1 MKIWLNQLLC
11 HHLWDKRCHWYRG
24 DSTVYKKCR
33 FCGKVKRRQKDGINV
48 QDYIICECCGIK
60 KQKSEA
66 EQCECGANYCGFS
79 CLVKGLHE
87 VGVRQYTFDELD
99 RCGKCAVEKLKAG
112 KLIFPQGDKRLNRLL
127 DPSLLLY
134 VIGETKP
141 VKRKKKVSEN
151 QLSLFQEEKK

>member
-1 MKIWLNQLLC
+1 M
-11 HHLWDKRCHWYRG
+11 
-24 DSTVYKKCR
+24 
-33 FCGKVKRRQKDGINV
+33 

-66 EQCECGANYCGFS
+66 EQCECGANYCGFH

-99 RCGKCAVEKLKAG
+99 RCGKCAVDKLKAG
-112 KLIFPQGDKRLNRLL
+112 KLTFPQGDKHLNRLL
-127 DPSLLLY
+127 APSLLLY
-134 VIGETKP
+134 VIGEAKP

-151 QLSLFQEEKK
+151 QLSLF

>member
-1 MKIWLNQLLC
+1 MK
-11 HHLWDKRCHWYRG
+11 
-24 DSTVYKKCR
+24 
-33 FCGKVKRRQKDGINV
+33 
-48 QDYIICECCGIK
+48 DYIICEHCGLK
-60 KQKSEA
+60 KLKDQS

-87 VGVRQYTFDELD
+87 VGVANTLFDELD

-112 KLIFPQGDKRLNRLL
+112 KLIFPQGDKHLSRLL
-127 DPSLLLY
+127 APSLLLY

-151 QLSLFQEEKK
+151 QLSLF